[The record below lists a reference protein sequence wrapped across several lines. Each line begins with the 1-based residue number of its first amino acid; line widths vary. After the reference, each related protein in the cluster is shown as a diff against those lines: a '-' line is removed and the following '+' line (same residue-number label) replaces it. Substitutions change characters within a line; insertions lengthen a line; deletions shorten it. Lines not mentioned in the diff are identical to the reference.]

1 MEYEYDYCGYATK
14 NNIRCS
20 DGKTILKDAFK
31 ECDGKTV
38 PVAWNHQHN
47 DIKNVLGHALLE
59 NRDDGV
65 YAYIKFNDA
74 PSGKNAKILVE
85 NGDISSL
92 SIYANQLKQSGGFVQ
107 HGVIREVSL
116 VYAGANPGAYI
127 DTFIKHGLMS
137 DEQSEDEAVIYSG
150 QELEL
155 YHADDGKEK
164 PEMADEKKKEEPA
177 PEEKKDDETIED
189 VFNTLNDKQKTM
201 VYALVGQALD
211 EKDKNKNDDTKDGD
225 DNVMKH
231 NAFEENG
238 YVATDNK
245 SAKLT
250 HADEEAIMSLAKE
263 KSVGSFQ
270 AALQIFAEEKEL
282 DGSDSLKH
290 SFDEIEAL
298 FPDYKDVRPGAP
310 ELITRD
316 LGWVDAVI
324 NKANKSPFSRI
335 KTRQVDARQRG
346 IRAKGYKT
354 GTQKTLIGNS
364 KIIRRSTDPQT
375 IYVKDSLDRD
385 TILDIT
391 DFDVAAYQYGIM
403 RNTLKEELALAT
415 MVGDGR
421 EDEDA
426 DKIKEEHIRPIW
438 TDDETYT
445 IHVDVDI
452 EAAKTKLNGTRTG
465 EFFGDEYVYA
475 EAIIAAALRS
485 RKLYKGTGKP
495 DYYCT
500 IDAVNTMLLA
510 RDLNGRRIYDSISD
524 LEKALNVGKIYTV
537 EQFEGLVRADKQNK
551 QHELLGIMVNMSD
564 YDYGSTKGGQ
574 ITSFEDFDIDFN
586 QHKYLI
592 ETRLCGALTRVASAI
607 VLEKPVTS
615 TTTDPEEEPAG

>member
-1 MEYEYDYCGYATK
+1 MNYDFCGYATK

-38 PVAWNHQHN
+38 PLAWNHQHN
-47 DIKNVLGHALLE
+47 NVENVLGHALLE

-65 YAYIKFNDA
+65 YAYLKFNDT
-74 PSGKNAKILVE
+74 PSGKNAKMLVE
-85 NGDISSL
+85 NGDIGAL
-92 SIYANQLKQSGGFVQ
+92 SIYANQLKHSGGFVQ

-127 DTFIKHGLMS
+127 DTFIKHGQMS
-137 DEQSEDEAVIYSG
+137 DEPSEDEAVIYSG

-155 YHADDGKEK
+155 YHADEGKEDSEVAHE
-164 PEMADEKKKEEPA
+164 PEASEELEHADPS
-177 PEEKKDDETIED
+177 EEKKNEETKGSDDNEETLED
-189 VFNTLNDKQKTM
+189 IFNTLNEKQKTM
-201 VYALVGQALD
+201 FYALIGQALD
-211 EKDKNKNDDTKDGD
+211 ENETKNGD
-225 DNVMKH
+225 DKDMKH
-231 NAFEENG
+231 NAFEDNG
-238 YVATDNK
+238 YAATDTQTP
-245 SAKLT
+245 KLT
-250 HADEEAIMSLAKE
+250 HADQEAIMALAKE

-270 AALQIFAEEKEL
+270 SALKIFAEDNNMEN
-282 DGSDSLKH
+282 SDSLAH
-290 SFDEIEAL
+290 SFDDIDYH

-316 LGWVDAVI
+316 LGWIDAVI

-335 KTRQVDARQRG
+335 RTKQVDARQTG
-346 IRAKGYKT
+346 IRAKGYKK
-354 GTQKTLIGNS
+354 GEQKTLIGNS
-364 KIIRRSTDPQT
+364 KIIRRTTDPQT
-375 IYVKDSLDRD
+375 VYVKDQLDRD
-385 TILDIT
+385 DIIDIT
-391 DFDVAAYQYGIM
+391 DFDVASYQYGIM

-421 EDEDA
+421 EVDDP
-426 DKIKEEHIRPIW
+426 DKIHEEHIRPIW

-465 EFFGDEYVYA
+465 EFFSDEYVYA
-475 EAIIAAALRS
+475 EAIIAAALYS

-524 LEKALNVGKIYTV
+524 LEKALNVNKIYTA
-537 EQFEGLVRADKQNK
+537 EQFEGLVRTDKQNK
-551 QHELLGIMVNMSD
+551 EHELLGIFVNMSD

-586 QHKYLI
+586 QKKYLI
-592 ETRLCGALTRVASAI
+592 ETRLCGALTRVQSAI
-607 VLEKPVTS
+607 VLEKPV
-615 TTTDPEEEPAG
+615 EESNP

>member
-1 MEYEYDYCGYATK
+1 MEYDFCGYATK

-20 DGKTILKDAFK
+20 DGKTILRDAFK

-47 DIKNVLGHALLE
+47 TVENVLGHALLE
-59 NRDDGV
+59 NREDGV
-65 YAYIKFNDA
+65 YAYLKFNET

-85 NGDISSL
+85 NGDINAL

-127 DTFIKHGLMS
+127 DTYIKHGQLS
-137 DEQSEDEAVIYSG
+137 DEQSDDEAVIYSG
-150 QELEL
+150 QQLEL
-155 YHADDGKEK
+155 YHADEGKENSEVTSE
-164 PEMADEKKKEEPA
+164 PNEELTHAESEDEKKTEEPEKGSESKEETVQ
-177 PEEKKDDETIED
+177 E
-189 VFNTLNDKQKTM
+189 VFDTLNEKQKTV
-201 VYALVGQALD
+201 VYALIGQALD
-211 EKDKNKNDDTKDGD
+211 EKETKNGDDTQ
-225 DNVMKH
+225 MKH
-231 NAFEENG
+231 NAFEDNG
-238 YVATDNK
+238 YVAADTK
-245 SAKLT
+245 SPKIT
-250 HADEEAIMSLAKE
+250 HADQKAILSLAKDT
-263 KSVGSFQ
+263 SVGSFQ
-270 AALQIFAEEKEL
+270 SALKIFAEENEMENT
-282 DGSDSLKH
+282 DSIAH
-290 SFDEIEAL
+290 SFDNIDYL

-316 LGWVDAVI
+316 LGWIDAVI

-335 KTRQVDARQRG
+335 RTKQVDARQTG
-346 IRAKGYKT
+346 IRAKGYKK
-354 GTQKTLIGNS
+354 GEQKTLIGNS
-364 KIIRRSTDPQT
+364 KIIRRTTDPQT
-375 IYVKDSLDRD
+375 VYVKDTLNRD
-385 TILDIT
+385 DIIDIT
-391 DFDVAAYQYGIM
+391 DFDVASYQYGIM

-421 EDEDA
+421 EVDDP
-426 DKIKEEHIRPIW
+426 DKIFEEHIRPIW
-438 TDDETYT
+438 TDDETYS

-475 EAIIAAALRS
+475 EAIIAAALYS

-524 LEKALNVGKIYTV
+524 LEKALNVGKIYTA
-537 EQFEGLVRADKQNK
+537 EQFDGLIRTDKQNK
-551 QHELLGIMVNMSD
+551 EHELLGIMVNMND

-586 QHKYLI
+586 QNKYLI
-592 ETRLCGALTRVASAI
+592 ETRLCGALTRIASAI
-607 VLEKPVTS
+607 VLEKPVEAS
-615 TTTDPEEEPAG
+615 NP